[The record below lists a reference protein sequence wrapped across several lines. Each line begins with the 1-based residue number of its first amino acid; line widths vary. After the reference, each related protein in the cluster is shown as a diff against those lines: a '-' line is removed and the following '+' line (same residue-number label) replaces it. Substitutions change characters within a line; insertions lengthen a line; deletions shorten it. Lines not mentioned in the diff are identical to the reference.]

1 MIKNSISE
9 PDLKLLINFLKLAIE
24 SDLEFQAVYEKVMRH
39 SHIQTKLFEA
49 LTNKKDSF
57 IDVLIKRKPRKI
69 PLKFS
74 QTIQEFESVTDS
86 NITQAIDSVTYSN
99 ITQTQVVDSVTVSNI
114 TQTQVIDSV
123 TNSNIQIKRKGRGK
137 AKKQPPSRSLISV
150 LVDDSC
156 INKLDELATK
166 YNMNFSQVVRA
177 ALLSYSQ
184 RFT

>member
-1 MIKNSISE
+1 MIKNSLSE

-24 SDLEFQAVYEKVMRH
+24 SHLEFQAVYEKVMRH
-39 SHIQTKLFEA
+39 SHIQTKLFES

-69 PLKFS
+69 PLMFS
-74 QTIQEFESVTDS
+74 KTFEPVTSNQKTQPVESITYLSTI
-86 NITQAIDSVTYSN
+86 
-99 ITQTQVVDSVTVSNI
+99 QTQVVDSAIDSNI
-114 TQTQVIDSV
+114 TQTQVIDSEKL
-123 TNSNIQIKRKGRGK
+123 IKRKGRGK